1 MDVEPTDVSPI
12 TLILKVLLF
21 QSLGDVLE
29 SLGVQLDKGQS
40 FHFKAFLGGPKKQ
53 NFINSNILKADMLLD
68 YNLSITISIYY
79 TAYIITQ
86 FIYRR
91 RCYSLER

>member
-29 SLGVQLDKGQS
+29 SFGVQLDKGQS
-40 FHFKAFLGGPKKQ
+40 FHFNAFLGGPKKQ
-53 NFINSNILKADMLLD
+53 NFINSNILKADMLRG
-68 YNLSITISIYY
+68 YY
-79 TAYIITQ
+79 V
-86 FIYRR
+86 
-91 RCYSLER
+91 SLESICKYFYVVSEL

>member
-1 MDVEPTDVSPI
+1 MEVEPTDVSPI

-53 NFINSNILKADMLLD
+53 NFINSNILKADMLRG
-68 YNLSITISIYY
+68 YYVSIK
-79 TAYIITQ
+79 IIRFRACFFTNFDL
-86 FIYRR
+86 FI
-91 RCYSLER
+91 CEFE